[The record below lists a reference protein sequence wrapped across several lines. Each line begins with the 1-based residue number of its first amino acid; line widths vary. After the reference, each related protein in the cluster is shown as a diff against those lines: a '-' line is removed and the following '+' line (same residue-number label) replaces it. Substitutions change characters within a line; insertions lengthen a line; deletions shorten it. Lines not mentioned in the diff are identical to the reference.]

1 MKIYSPLKGKLVAL
15 EEVSDPV
22 FSEKM
27 MGDGL
32 AIIPKSNKVVAP
44 VAGVLTSVFP
54 TKHAFGIVTKDNI
67 EVLIHIGLNTVDLKG
82 KYFKAKVKQGD
93 EVEVGDVLVEVDFKR
108 IKKAGFST
116 ITPIVILNKGKHSKL
131 VYQVDKDIE
140 ILAEIIELK

>member
-108 IKKAGFST
+108 IEKAGFST